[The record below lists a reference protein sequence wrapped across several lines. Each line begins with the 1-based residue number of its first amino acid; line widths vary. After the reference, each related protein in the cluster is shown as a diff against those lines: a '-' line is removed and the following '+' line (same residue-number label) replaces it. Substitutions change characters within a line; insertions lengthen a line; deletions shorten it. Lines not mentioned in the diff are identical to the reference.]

1 MGPTPTRS
9 VARLTAAASVIVLV
23 AAACST
29 STGAAGSSAA
39 ASPAPAASPAAA
51 ASASSGGGRYGNE
64 GGGTDDE
71 YGTRTPAPTASGE
84 ASDDAGG
91 EVHEVN
97 VGDSDDGPYLTGKD
111 GMALY
116 VFGNDS
122 ANTSACSGG
131 CAATW
136 PPFTVDAGDG
146 FKAGAGVKGKLTTF
160 ARADGAMQVAYDGS
174 PLYYYAADEA
184 AGDTKGQ
191 GIGDVWFIAK
201 P

>member
-9 VARLTAAASVIVLV
+9 VVRLTAVASVLLLI

-29 STGAAGSSAA
+29 STGAASGSAVA

-51 ASASSGGGRYGNE
+51 ASASSGGGRYG
-64 GGGTDDE
+64 GGTDDE
-71 YGTRTPAPTASGE
+71 YGTRTPAPTASG
-84 ASDDAGG
+84 DAGSA
-91 EVHEVN
+91 VHEVN

-136 PPFTVDAGDG
+136 PPFTIDAGDEL
-146 FKAGAGVKGKLTTF
+146 KAGAGVKGKLTTF
-160 ARADGAMQVAYDGS
+160 ARADGSMQVAYDRS

>member
-1 MGPTPTRS
+1 
-9 VARLTAAASVIVLV
+9 
-23 AAACST
+23 
-29 STGAAGSSAA
+29 
-39 ASPAPAASPAAA
+39 
-51 ASASSGGGRYGNE
+51 
-64 GGGTDDE
+64 
-71 YGTRTPAPTASGE
+71 
-84 ASDDAGG
+84 
-91 EVHEVN
+91 
-97 VGDSDDGPYLTGKD
+97 
-111 GMALY
+111 MALY

-136 PPFTVDAGDG
+136 PPFTIAAGDEL
-146 FKAGAGVKGKLTTF
+146 KAGAGVKGKLTTF
-160 ARADGAMQVAYDGS
+160 ARADGSMQVAYDRS

>member
-9 VARLTAAASVIVLV
+9 VVRLTAAASVLLLI

-29 STGAAGSSAA
+29 PTGVASGSSVA
-39 ASPAPAASPAAA
+39 ASSAPAASPGAA
-51 ASASSGGGRYGNE
+51 ASASSGGGRY

-71 YGTRTPAPTASGE
+71 YGTRTPAPTAS
-84 ASDDAGG
+84 DDAGG
-91 EVHEVN
+91 QVQEVN
-97 VGDSDDGPYLTGKD
+97 VGNSDDGPYLTGKD

-122 ANTSACSGG
+122 ANTSACTGG

-136 PPFTVDAGDG
+136 PPFTIDAGDEL
-146 FKAGAGVKGKLTTF
+146 KAGAGVKGKLTTF
-160 ARADGAMQVAYDGS
+160 ARADGSMQVAYDRS